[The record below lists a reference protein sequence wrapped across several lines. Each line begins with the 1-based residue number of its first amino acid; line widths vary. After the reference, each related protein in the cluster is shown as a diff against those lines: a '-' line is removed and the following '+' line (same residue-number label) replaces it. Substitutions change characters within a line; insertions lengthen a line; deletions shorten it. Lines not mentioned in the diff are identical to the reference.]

1 MSMTTFPSHVAAHT
15 ERSVSW
21 WLLLVPLTFV
31 AVGVTVLVVLT
42 AAATGSQLPAEET
55 LVAPAVVA
63 PQGDTTVPSA
73 ELVLRGLAT
82 PTGETDAPT
91 F

>member
-42 AAATGSQLPAEET
+42 AAATGSH
-55 LVAPAVVA
+55 
-63 PQGDTTVPSA
+63 SA
-73 ELVLRGLAT
+73 TSSGTGASSASAMRERGSE
-82 PTGETDAPT
+82 GRRIG
-91 F
+91 FSGGRG